1 MAINETAMIDFSPL
15 GPLEG
20 VFTTIFT
27 MIGGVVGLYII
38 MLVLRYY
45 ENKKLMKSL
54 AEIRQELVSV
64 KKQVKGLQRK
74 IA

>member
-1 MAINETAMIDFSPL
+1 MVHNETSMIDFSPL

-20 VFTTIFT
+20 IFATIFT
-27 MIGGVVGLYII
+27 MIGGVAGLYVI

-64 KKQVKGLQRK
+64 RKQVKSLQRK